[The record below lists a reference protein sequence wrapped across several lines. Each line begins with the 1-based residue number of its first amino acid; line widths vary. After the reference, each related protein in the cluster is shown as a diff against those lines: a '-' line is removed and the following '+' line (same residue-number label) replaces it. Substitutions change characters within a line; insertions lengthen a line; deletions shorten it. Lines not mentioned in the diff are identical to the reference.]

1 MSNGRRFYSFH
12 GELLSKNIATT
23 ARRQLEGRHLPF
35 GVFERLFYVS
45 LNLVADLT
53 LCLNFDFFVI
63 ELL

>member
-1 MSNGRRFYSFH
+1 MSNGRTFYSFH